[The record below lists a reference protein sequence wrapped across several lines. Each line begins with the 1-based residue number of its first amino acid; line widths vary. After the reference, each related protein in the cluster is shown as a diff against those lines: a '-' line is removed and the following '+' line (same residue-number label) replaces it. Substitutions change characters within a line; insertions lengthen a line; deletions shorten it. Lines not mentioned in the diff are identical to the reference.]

1 MNRDIIA
8 KSAAIL
14 LFFVMAGGTCQTTF
28 RIKEPQ
34 APSGASTWSIVA
46 IDPATGDV
54 GAAGASC
61 VPVNAAVLA
70 ALVPGKGAAATQ
82 AEFVIENRDK
92 VFELLQAGLTA
103 GEILDQMTSSSA
115 DSNLALRQYGI
126 VTLTDGLVEAV
137 GFTGDGN
144 FDWAGDQQDP
154 RSAVSAQGNTLES
167 EEVVTHALAAFQAEG
182 GGPLPMADRLIRA
195 LEAGSA
201 AGGDKRCNQD
211 GLRQT
216 ALSAF
221 VIVLQADQEPFAAPF
236 SASTSLDGPVVP
248 WLYASVIE
256 EAGGPNPVIELRR
269 QYNSWRETHLPRCPL
284 CEQFPI
290 EVPAGGMELEKST
303 RQSPS
308 QQQQT
313 VEPDATQA
321 DPASSATPRQIS
333 TSQPGDS
340 GESTGAGPDPI
351 IFLVSIVLVVVVAV
365 VVIYRLRRSRMD
377 V

>member
-14 LFFVMAGGTCQTTF
+14 LIFIIGSGIYLTTVW
-28 RIKEPQ
+28 IKEHPP
-34 APSGASTWSIVA
+34 PSGASTWSIVS

-92 VFELLQAGLTA
+92 VFHLLQAGLTA
-103 GEILDQMTSSSA
+103 GEILDQRTGSSA
-115 DSNLALRQYGI
+115 DSNLDFRQYGI
-126 VTLTDGLVEAV
+126 VTLTDGLVEAA

-144 FDWAGDQQDP
+144 FDWAGDRQVP
-154 RSAVSAQGNTLES
+154 LSAVSAQGNTLES
-167 EEVVTHALAAFQAEG
+167 EEVVTHALAAFQAEAI
-182 GGPLPMADRLIRA
+182 GPIPMADRLMRA

-221 VIVLQADQEPFAAPF
+221 VTVLQADQEPFAAPF
-236 SASTSLDGPVVP
+236 SPATELDGPVVP

-269 QYNSWRETHLPRCPL
+269 QYDSWRETHLPTCPP

-290 EVPAGGMELEKST
+290 EVPAGGTELEEPT
-303 RQSPS
+303 RQSDLQHP
-308 QQQQT
+308 QT

-321 DPASSATPRQIS
+321 DPASSATRRPIS
-333 TSQPGDS
+333 TSLPGDS

-351 IFLVSIVLVVVVAV
+351 IFLVSVVLVVVVAV
-365 VVIYRLRRSRMD
+365 VVIYRLRRSRTD